1 MNNYKDFTVDQENFR
16 ELITVSSNIL
26 TQFGIETILQID
38 ATLSAEDRGTN
49 VWYQDALEQDA
60 LLRSTIK
67 QTLGHKALM
76 QKSFAGDVVFLDFF
90 NPNSTAIMK
99 EGLEELQS
107 QVVFRGLYIDHDEPA
122 AFCNGEDLNGAPCG
136 FIPVLG
142 KEEAKPKTLL

>member
-1 MNNYKDFTVDQENFR
+1 
-16 ELITVSSNIL
+16 
-26 TQFGIETILQID
+26 
-38 ATLSAEDRGTN
+38 

-99 EGLEELQS
+99 EGL
-107 QVVFRGLYIDHDEPA
+107 
-122 AFCNGEDLNGAPCG
+122 
-136 FIPVLG
+136 
-142 KEEAKPKTLL
+142 